1 MTEQSQKILS
11 DFQIRKS
18 WGQKRAFRAW
28 LRRELEGAG
37 WTVTEERGRFSGT
50 NVIAGDPEKAE
61 VLFTAHYDTQAVLPF
76 PNFITPRNMGVYLLY
91 QLLIVVVMFFVVAV
105 VSFCSAL
112 IGYMAEL
119 PTLAAMLP
127 GWLVCAFCI
136 WWVFFG
142 RANRHTANDNTSGV
156 VTLLESALTLP
167 PELRDKACFV
177 FFDNEERGMLGSAA
191 FARKHRRVKAEKLVL
206 NFDCVSDG
214 SSIQFYP
221 TSALKKDETALV
233 RIEGAF
239 LPQSGKTVEVVRGFG
254 FYPSDNAT
262 FRRAAGVCALK
273 KGKRLGWYM
282 DRIHT
287 GRDTVFQEENITLL
301 TDGIR
306 RMLAETACP
315 ERGGTCHA

>member
-1 MTEQSQKILS
+1 MTEQSQKVLS
-11 DFQIRKS
+11 EFQIRKS
-18 WGQKRAFRAW
+18 SGQKRAFRAW

-37 WTVTEERGRFSGT
+37 WTVTEESGRFSGT
-50 NVIAGDPEKAE
+50 NIIAGDPEKAA
-61 VLFTAHYDTQAVLPF
+61 VFFTAHYDTQAVLPF
-76 PNFITPRNMGVYLLY
+76 PNFITPRNMGVYLLF
-91 QLLIVVVMFFVVAV
+91 QLLIVAAMFLLVAV
-105 VSFCSAL
+105 VAFCSAL

-142 RANRHTANDNTSGV
+142 KANRHTANDNTSGV
-156 VTLLESALTLP
+156 VTLLEGALTLP
-167 PELRDKACFV
+167 PELRDRACFV

-191 FARKHRRVKAEKLVL
+191 FARKHKRAKGETLVL

-221 TSALKKDETALV
+221 TSALKKDETALA
-233 RIEGAF
+233 RIERAF

-254 FYPSDNAT
+254 FYPSDNAS
-262 FRRAAGVCALK
+262 FHRAAGVCALK

-287 GRDTVFQEENITLL
+287 GRDTVFQEENIALL
-301 TDGIR
+301 KDGIH
-306 RMLAETACP
+306 RMLVGEG
-315 ERGGTCHA
+315 ERL

>member
-76 PNFITPRNMGVYLLY
+76 PNFITPRNM
-91 QLLIVVVMFFVVAV
+91 AV
-105 VSFCSAL
+105 VCLCSARFGL
-112 IGYMAEL
+112 MAVRA
-119 PTLAAMLP
+119 TLGAMLP

-142 RANRHTANDNTSGV
+142 KANRHTANDNTSGV
-156 VTLLESALTLP
+156 ITLLESALTLP
-167 PELRDKACFV
+167 PELRKKACFV

-191 FARKHRRVKAEKLVL
+191 FARKHKRVKEEKLVL

-221 TSALKKDETALV
+221 TTALKKDGAALA

-239 LPQSGKTVEVVRGFG
+239 LPQSGKTVEVVRGFS
-254 FYPSDNAT
+254 FYPSDNAS

-282 DRIHT
+282 DRIHA

>member
-1 MTEQSQKILS
+1 
-11 DFQIRKS
+11 
-18 WGQKRAFRAW
+18 
-28 LRRELEGAG
+28 
-37 WTVTEERGRFSGT
+37 
-50 NVIAGDPEKAE
+50 
-61 VLFTAHYDTQAVLPF
+61 
-76 PNFITPRNMGVYLLY
+76 MGVYLLY
-91 QLLIVVVMFFVVAV
+91 QLLIVVIMFFTVAV
-105 VSFCSAL
+105 VSFVSAL
-112 IGYMAEL
+112 IGYMTEL
-119 PTLAAMLP
+119 PTLAVMLP

-142 RANRHTANDNTSGV
+142 KANRHTANDNTSGV

-191 FARKHRRVKAEKLVL
+191 LARKHKRVKVEKLVL

-221 TSALKKDETALV
+221 TKALKKDGAALD
-233 RIEGAF
+233 RIERAF

-254 FYPSDNAT
+254 FYPSDNAS

-287 GRDTVFQEENITLL
+287 GRDTVFQEENIALL
-301 TDGIR
+301 TGGIR
-306 RMLAETACP
+306 RMLEAEENTP
-315 ERGGTCHA
+315 

>member
-18 WGQKRAFRAW
+18 SGQKRAFRAW
-28 LRRELEGAG
+28 LRRELERAG
-37 WTVTEERGRFSGT
+37 WTVTEESGRFSGT

-91 QLLIVVVMFFVVAV
+91 QLLIVVAMFFVVAV
-105 VSFCSAL
+105 VSFVSAL
-112 IGYMAEL
+112 IGYMTEL
-119 PTLAAMLP
+119 PTLAIMLP

-142 RANRHTANDNTSGV
+142 KANRHTANDNTSGV

-167 PELRDKACFV
+167 PELRSKACFV
-177 FFDNEERGMLGSAA
+177 FFDNEERGMLGSAS
-191 FARKHRRVKAEKLVL
+191 FARKHKRVKEEKLVL

-221 TSALKKDETALV
+221 TAGLKKGEAALA

-254 FYPSDNAT
+254 FYPSDNAS

-301 TDGIR
+301 TDGIH
-306 RMLAETACP
+306 RMLVGEG
-315 ERGGTCHA
+315 ERL

>member
-1 MTEQSQKILS
+1 MTEQSQKVLS
-11 DFQIRKS
+11 EFQIRKS
-18 WGQKRAFRAW
+18 SGQKRAFRAW

-37 WTVTEERGRFSGT
+37 WTVTEESGRFSGT

-91 QLLIVVVMFFVVAV
+91 QLLIVAAMFFAVAV
-105 VSFCSAL
+105 VAFCSAL

-119 PTLAAMLP
+119 PTLVTMLP

-142 RANRHTANDNTSGV
+142 KANRHTANDNTSGV
-156 VTLLESALTLP
+156 VTLLESALTLS

-191 FARKHRRVKAEKLVL
+191 FAGQHPAAKQDALVV

-214 SSIQFYP
+214 DSLQFFP
-221 TSALKKDETALV
+221 TKALKRDAAALSALERSFRSLGD
-233 RIEGAF
+233 
-239 LPQSGKTVEVVRGFG
+239 KTVELVRGFG
-254 FYPSDNAT
+254 FYPSDNAS

-273 KGKRLGWYM
+273 RGKRLGWYM

-287 GRDTVFQEENITLL
+287 GRDTVFQEENISLL
-301 TDGIR
+301 TGGIR
-306 RMLAETACP
+306 RMVAGEEDAP
-315 ERGGTCHA
+315 